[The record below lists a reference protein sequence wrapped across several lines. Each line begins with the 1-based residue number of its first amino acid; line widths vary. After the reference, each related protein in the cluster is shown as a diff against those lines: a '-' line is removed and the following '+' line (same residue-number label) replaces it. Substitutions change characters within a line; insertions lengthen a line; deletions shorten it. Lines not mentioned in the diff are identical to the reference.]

1 MAGTRRLGLLV
12 LLGLVATSGA
22 LASDHG
28 DTPLLV
34 SIARHDARITDL
46 FAFQQGS
53 DLVLILDSN
62 PAIPASATDYRF
74 PTDLM
79 LAIHIDN
86 DSAVAFDNAQDLA
99 KYGGTIVVPGE
110 IKEDIVLRFRFD
122 AAGQPILQASGL
134 KRSSM
139 AGWSLYS
146 GLRDDPFIRGPQIG
160 KNVAA
165 LVLQLPLG
173 DVLGAQSTL
182 LLWAASKVEVVEGPF
197 QDLAGRSLRSQLPV
211 NDLMNTLRPREH
223 WTKLGLTPDVMIFD
237 TSRPAGF
244 PNGRLLTDDVVD
256 LVGVP
261 GVLATDAPFPSEND
275 VPFLAEFPYLAPPH
289 APN

>member
-1 MAGTRRLGLLV
+1 MNRKRLWLLALIGLPLV
-12 LLGLVATSGA
+12 GGGA

-34 SIARHDARITDL
+34 SMPRHDARITDL
-46 FAFQQGS
+46 FAFLQGS
-53 DLVLILDSN
+53 DLVLILNSN
-62 PAIPASATDYRF
+62 PAIPRSAADYTF
-74 PTDLM
+74 PADLM

-86 DSAVAFDNAQDLA
+86 DSDVRFDDPQDLA
-99 KYGGTIVVPGE
+99 TYGGTIVRPGE
-110 IKEDIVLRFRFD
+110 IKEDITLRFRFD
-122 AAGQPILQASGL
+122 TGRPVLQASGL
-134 KRSSM
+134 PRQM
-139 AGWSLYS
+139 MDGWTMFT

-160 KNVAA
+160 RNIAA
-165 LVLQLPLG
+165 IVLQLPLR
-173 DVLGAQSTL
+173 DVIDGQSTL
-182 LLWAASKVEVVEGPF
+182 LLWATSKVGVVEGPF
-197 QDLAGRSLRSQLPV
+197 QDMAGRSLRSQLPV

-237 TSRPAGF
+237 TSRPAAF

-275 VPFLAEFPYLAPPH
+275 VPFLAGFPYLAPPH

>member
-1 MAGTRRLGLLV
+1 MAGTRRLGFLL
-12 LLGLVATSGA
+12 LLGLVAAGGA
-22 LASDHG
+22 GASDHG

-46 FAFQQGS
+46 FAFLQGS

-62 PAIPASATDYRF
+62 PAISTSATDYRF
-74 PTDLM
+74 PADLM
-79 LAIHIDN
+79 LAIHIDH
-86 DSAVAFDNAQDLA
+86 DSEVTLDSAQDLA
-99 KYGGTIVVPGE
+99 KYGGTIVRPGE

-122 AAGQPILQASGL
+122 AAGRPILQSSGL
-134 KRSSM
+134 PHSTM
-139 AGWSLYS
+139 EPWSLYS

-165 LVLQLPLG
+165 IVLQLPLS
-173 DVLGAQSTL
+173 DVLNGQSTL
-182 LLWAASKVEVVEGPF
+182 LLWATSRVDVVEGPF

-289 APN
+289 APH